1 MEAGSVNESKGEE
14 SDEVH
19 KNEEKRSDNEH
30 ENSKR
35 KMAIQEIKMVER
47 FLSSAVTL
55 HAQAPQ
61 SLLNTKE
68 AIYCGKVTVE
78 HALRLPQT
86 LTHQNDRLEGS
97 VPGVEGQDGNSSS
110 EENDDDEYYIP
121 GDKSLASLEFPTT
134 RECTATSQTWR
145 MMSVKRMALPG
156 MRRTTVTLRVRPA

>member
-55 HAQAPQ
+55 HTQAPQ

-68 AIYCGKVTVE
+68 AI
-78 HALRLPQT
+78 
-86 LTHQNDRLEGS
+86 
-97 VPGVEGQDGNSSS
+97 
-110 EENDDDEYYIP
+110 
-121 GDKSLASLEFPTT
+121 
-134 RECTATSQTWR
+134 
-145 MMSVKRMALPG
+145 
-156 MRRTTVTLRVRPA
+156 